1 MSSERA
7 WTAVLKG
14 YFTTTILPGLAP
26 RSGEGFGGPRR
37 DDVPPLPE
45 IRATLRR
52 LLTESYGSP
61 LEATA
66 EAALSS
72 YVPSWSSVGA
82 NDVVYVHRWS
92 VATGAFENVA
102 QEPAP

>member
-1 MSSERA
+1 MASERA

-26 RSGEGFGGPRR
+26 RDGEGFGGPRGN
-37 DDVPPLPE
+37 PPDLPE

-52 LLTESYGSP
+52 LLTESYGPP

-66 EAALSS
+66 EAALLS
-72 YVPSWSSVGA
+72 YLPSWSSVGA

-92 VATGAFENVA
+92 PETGAFESVA